1 MLSFVVHYKNKYP
14 KARVEHNEDQ
24 LNVYAQDGSL
34 LVALKRGGGGALVDV
49 GEQLGAKDKHDMSPL
64 PKNARV
70 HKLTVDGKIALDEE
84 HADRK
89 PVAVALADLFGGK
102 VPCIPS
108 LKKKGYEFDGDSL
121 LPSEKTAAAADK
133 TIAESVTP
141 SAPQG
146 GADDGEGESLP
157 PAE

>member
-1 MLSFVVHYKNKYP
+1 MLSIVVHYKNKYP

-24 LNVYAQDGSL
+24 LNVYAQDGTL

-70 HKLTVDGKIALDEE
+70 HKLTVDGKIALDEL
-84 HADRK
+84 HAERR
-89 PVAVALADLFGGK
+89 PEARAIADQFGGK

-121 LPSEKTAAAADK
+121 VMSQ
-133 TIAESVTP
+133 
-141 SAPQG
+141 PQSNASG
-146 GADDGEGESLP
+146 K
-157 PAE
+157 